1 MSSTVRTDGVDGG
14 GGQTSAFRTAAVGI
28 DRLVLLTFGLGLAA
42 ACFGHFIK
50 PHGDFYEFRETGQA
64 LLSGRLPESFKRGP
78 VFPLLVALTGRC
90 IEAVATT
97 ARPADQVAA
106 EAINAVLL
114 PVNVV
119 LLYEIG
125 RRWLGRAARWP
136 AMCFLLLPLGLYSTA
151 HTLVEPLLIML
162 TLSALLAAGPDPT
175 GRRPWLAYALAG
187 AAAMARYE
195 AAGLLL
201 GLVLA
206 DCAGRRPWRQ
216 TLRDALLA
224 GLPLVLWLTLTA
236 FTWQTRGA
244 EHYVAQVLERPG
256 FDPGWPLSAV
266 RRCLWPVDRL
276 SLPVWLADWEQRLRT
291 VPGTLLLPAAL
302 LGAGL
307 LIARGERAA
316 IAGTTWLAVWWL
328 VFSCFPFR
336 EQRFGYPPAPFV
348 LLLIAV
354 VVQELAQRIRAAM
367 PGSLGRAALVTP
379 VVLLSL
385 ALLPGELT
393 GLRRTLLVRPE
404 WNVAAVLVC
413 LMGVVLVA
421 ATSLTWAPASWLRS
435 LAAVPVLLAFA
446 AVQVR
451 AALPLLGSGREMVGM
466 VEAAR
471 WVRKHVPAGQGVV
484 SNTPGL
490 LRLYAGHGATDRFIG
505 FDQIAAEDW
514 PGVVAECRRRGIGY
528 IVWHDRLFEEHGGYY
543 AGRWRLTRFEVLS
556 TPDGATGAEV
566 VWESRPRPDGPL
578 VRIVRITRSERE
590 ARPSDASSSGD
601 GPTDTAPGAGGS
613 PAQERGRR
621 PG

>member
-1 MSSTVRTDGVDGG
+1 MSSTVRTGGVDDGRG
-14 GGQTSAFRTAAVGI
+14 RTPAFRPAAVDI

-64 LLSGRLPESFKRGP
+64 LLSGRLPDSFKRGP
-78 VFPLLVALTGRC
+78 VFPLLVALTGRG

-97 ARPADQVAA
+97 ERPADQIAA

-114 PVNVV
+114 PVNC
-119 LLYEIG
+119 LLLHELG
-125 RRWLGRAARWP
+125 RRWLARAARWL
-136 AMCFLLLPLGLYSTA
+136 AACFLLLPLGLYSTA

-162 TLSALLAAGPDPT
+162 TLAALLAAGPDPA
-175 GRRPWLAYALAG
+175 GRRPWLAYAFAG
-187 AAAMARYE
+187 AAAAARYE

-224 GLPLVLWLTLTA
+224 GLPLTLWLTLTA

-266 RRCLWPVDRL
+266 HHCLWPVDRL
-276 SLPVWLADWEQRLRT
+276 RLPIWLADWEHPLRI

-307 LIARGERAA
+307 LIVRRDRAA
-316 IAGTTWLAVWWL
+316 IVGTTWLVVWWL

-354 VVQELAQRIRAAM
+354 GVQRLAQWIRAVM
-367 PGSLGRAALVTP
+367 PGSLGRAALLAP
-379 VVLLSL
+379 LVLLGL

-393 GLRRTLLVRPE
+393 GLHRTLLVRPE
-404 WNVAAVLVC
+404 WNAPAVLTC

-421 ATSLTWAPASWLRS
+421 ATSLTRAPASWLRV
-435 LAAVPVLLAFA
+435 LVTTPMLLALA

-451 AALPLLGSGREMVGM
+451 AALPLLGSGREMAGM

-471 WVRKHVPAGQGVV
+471 WVREHVPAGRGVV

-490 LRLYAGHGATDRFIG
+490 LRLYSGHGPADRFVG
-505 FDQIAAEDW
+505 FDQIAADDW
-514 PGVVAECRRRGIGY
+514 AGVVAECRRRGIGY
-528 IVWHDRLFEEHGGYY
+528 VVWHDRLFDEHGDYY
-543 AGRWRLTRFEVLS
+543 AGRWRLKRFEVLS
-556 TPDGATGAEV
+556 MPGRATEVEV

-578 VRIVRITRSERE
+578 VRIVRITHPEEE
-590 ARPSDASSSGD
+590 ARPSGASSTGD
-601 GPTDTAPGAGGS
+601 GPTDTAPGIGGS
-613 PAQERGRR
+613 PAQGHGRR
-621 PG
+621 PV